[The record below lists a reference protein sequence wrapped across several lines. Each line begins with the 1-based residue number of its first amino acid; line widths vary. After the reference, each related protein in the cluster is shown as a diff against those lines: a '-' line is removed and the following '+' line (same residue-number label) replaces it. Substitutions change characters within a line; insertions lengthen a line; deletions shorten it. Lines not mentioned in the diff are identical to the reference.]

1 MRWRAG
7 AADRGNDRGHRSTVR
22 FCGRHRSVNASFG
35 SAITTSANLSLLDLT
50 SQFLGSLKLAINQN
64 PQSRFIDEFRAARIH
79 AQAIMLG
86 RSPVPAI

>member
-1 MRWRAG
+1 
-7 AADRGNDRGHRSTVR
+7 
-22 FCGRHRSVNASFG
+22 
-35 SAITTSANLSLLDLT
+35 LT

-79 AQAIMLG
+79 AQATMLG